1 MTTLIKERG
10 KQMKQ
15 FIGTSARGNL
25 NEAIRGLT
33 NPELLILC
41 VGRKESFQQAVTQL
55 EEAFPNVPSIGC
67 VGQSYGQTKV
77 QEEGIMVTAFSGGI
91 TAITNVLTNVST
103 MPLKKIHQFERDAA
117 AISAGKDNTVCLDFC
132 SGNDEMVLTTIS
144 SVLLKKQIPL
154 TGGTAWDGLV
164 SANGIVYE
172 DACAYALIKNN
183 TGKVKVYKENL
194 YQPTDKRFLVT
205 KSIPSQYIISE
216 LDGKPAEKV
225 YMNEL
230 GIGNQ
235 EFSTQTFKN
244 PLGHCLGE
252 EIYIVSLKETTGNGQ
267 FSCYRKVNPKT
278 TLSILQIG
286 DTPQIVNQT
295 IAQIKQ
301 DFPRISGIFSIN
313 CLFRYLMFQEQHY
326 MDTYL
331 KQMGSLGTHA
341 GLIGLGEHYN
351 EHHTNQT
358 MSCVVFE

>member
-1 MTTLIKERG
+1 
-10 KQMKQ
+10 MKQ
-15 FIGTSARGNL
+15 FIGISTDGKL
-25 NEAIRGLT
+25 DEAVRGLK

-41 VGRKESFQQAVTQL
+41 VSEKEQFGNLVEQL
-55 EEAFPNVPSIGC
+55 EQMFPKVPSIGC

-77 QEEGIMVTAFSGGI
+77 LEKGIMVTAFWEGV
-91 TAITNVLTNVST
+91 TAVANVLTNVAT
-103 MPLKKIHQFERDAA
+103 MPLKRIHQLEKDVASVA
-117 AISAGKDNTVCLDFC
+117 PGKDNTVCIDFC
-132 SGNDEMVLTTIS
+132 SGNDEMVLTTMS
-144 SVLLKKQIPL
+144 SVLSKKQIPL
-154 TGGTAWDGLV
+154 TGGTAWEGLV
-164 SANGIVYE
+164 SANGVVYE
-172 DACAYALIKNN
+172 DACAYTIIKNN
-183 TGKVKVYKENL
+183 KGRAKIYKENL

-205 KSIPSQYIISE
+205 KSIPSEYVICE

-230 GIGNQ
+230 GIGKQ

-244 PLGHCLGE
+244 PLGHCLGN
-252 EIYIVSLKETTGNGQ
+252 EIYIVSIKESRENGT

-286 DTPQIVNQT
+286 DISQIVGQT
-295 IAQIKQ
+295 VSQIKK
-301 DFPRISGIFSIN
+301 DFPSLSGIFSIN
-313 CLFRYLMFQEQHY
+313 CLFRYLMFQEQNY

-331 KQMGSLGTHA
+331 KNMGSLGTHA